1 MLKKILIIIV
11 AIFIILAGIFAINTF
26 SNDTQE
32 LKTIKSDKELLKIFS
47 GENSEFK
54 DLALRILTTPFSFLD
69 FSPRFSLIQEISD
82 DIAFGEITN
91 DASFG
96 NSVLKSTEALD
107 SSSLSSTS
115 KNDYST
121 TNIQVE
127 NVDEADITK
136 TDGNYIYSIS
146 DNNVIITNAQN
157 PNELKIESKINSGES
172 IPEDLILYK
181 NKLVVISYKDSSY
194 LGNTFVNIYD
204 LTNISNPVL
213 IKTYEIKA
221 SYYTSRCINNELF
234 IISSGYPQKS
244 KENEKVD
251 RTYIEDE
258 QEKEIDLNKIK
269 YLKDVKPTK
278 QTLIATLDLDNAKQ
292 NIDVSSFLI
301 DVSNCYVSQNAIYL
315 LNQKYN
321 YDSHSYLDLKNIFG
335 FKGIF
340 GLFGDNDF
348 NNDDYGYHTQ
358 IFKFS
363 ISKDGQ
369 ISYTAKTKV
378 KGKTINQYSLDEKN
392 NHLRVA
398 LFDNSGTRVEIFD
411 ENLKQIGVSNNLAKG
426 ETMYASRF
434 IGDKAYLVT
443 YKTVDPLFVID
454 LSDES
459 FPKVLGQLKIPG
471 YSTYLHPY
479 DENHLIGIGMQTEEI
494 TNRNSLG
501 KVTSTTA
508 RITGM
513 KMALFDVSDIN
524 NPKQISETIIG
535 DSRTTSAI
543 LTNPKALLFS
553 KEKQLIAIP
562 VNNYSE
568 DFKITSSDS
577 YSSTIDSYKNYS
589 KNYISEGYLVYKLNL
604 EDGFNLKGTITHEK
618 RQTQNKYSYY
628 YNTSKMLRGL
638 YIGNNLYTVSETAIK
653 ANNLENLD
661 LLYELK
667 ID

>member
-11 AIFIILAGIFAINTF
+11 AIFIILASIFAINTF

-32 LKTIKSDKELLKIFS
+32 LKTVKSDKELLKIFS

-54 DLALRILTTPFSFLD
+54 DLALRILTTPFSFADGFLGGYNGGIVYN
-69 FSPRFSLIQEISD
+69 SAISD
-82 DIAFGEITN
+82 E
-91 DASFG
+91 ASFG
-96 NSVLKSTEALD
+96 TSSVQSSKTLD
-107 SSSLSSTS
+107 LSSSS

-234 IISSGYPQKS
+234 IISSGYLQKS

-269 YLKDVKPTK
+269 YLKDVKPRK

-315 LNQKYN
+315 LNQEYN
-321 YDSHSYLDLKNIFG
+321 YDSSSYSDLKNLFG
-335 FKGIF
+335 LKGIF

-348 NNDDYGYHTQ
+348 NTNDYGYHTQ
-358 IFKFS
+358 IFKFA

-398 LFDNSGTRVEIFD
+398 LFDNSGTRVEILD

-454 LSDES
+454 LSNEAS
-459 FPKVLGQLKIPG
+459 PKVLGQLKIPG

-501 KVTSTTA
+501 KVTSTTS

-535 DSRTTSAI
+535 DRRTTSAI

-568 DFKITSSDS
+568 DFEITSSDT
-577 YSSTIDSYKNYS
+577 YSSTIDFYKNHS
-589 KNYISEGYLVYKLNL
+589 KDYIAEGYLVYKLNL
-604 EDGFNLKGTITHEK
+604 EDGFKLKGTITHEK

-638 YIGNNLYTVSETAIK
+638 YISNNLYTVSETTIK
-653 ANNLENLD
+653 VNNLENLD